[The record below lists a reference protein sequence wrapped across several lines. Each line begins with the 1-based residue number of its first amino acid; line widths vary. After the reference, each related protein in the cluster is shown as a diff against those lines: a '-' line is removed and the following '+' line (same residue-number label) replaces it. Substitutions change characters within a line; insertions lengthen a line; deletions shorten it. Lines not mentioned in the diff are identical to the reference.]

1 MPGWFHNKC
10 KNRVIFSV
18 HLMTW
23 HVWCVSAS
31 LMVNHQRVRG
41 RLEAS
46 CSTWPHFET
55 LDATSSYSQKIDSRE
70 GVLKQ
75 DQPCQ
80 VFSVNVCYLFSKTY
94 FEMASSFGFHRTY
107 HFRFCLWTFWS
118 FQPSL
123 PFSLSHSLCLWRQF
137 SFTLNETFE
146 HWSNCIISYVQQRLN
161 Q

>member
-31 LMVNHQRVRG
+31 LMANHQRVRG

-107 HFRFCLWTFWS
+107 HFRFCLWTFGAFS
-118 FQPSL
+118 RPSTSPSL
-123 PFSLSHSLCLWRQF
+123 TPFVFEDSFLSHSMKHSSIGATASLATF
-137 SFTLNETFE
+137 S
-146 HWSNCIISYVQQRLN
+146 SV
-161 Q
+161 